1 MNVLIIGYGSIG
13 SRHARLLSELGNK
26 VSILSK
32 HETDFNKS
40 YKSIA
45 QALESEKPDYI
56 VIANKTGEHY
66 PAFVELANYDYQ
78 GVVLVE
84 KPLFHRLTDIPDNN
98 FKKIFV
104 AYNLR
109 FHPIIQKLKELLQD
123 EKIISV
129 NVYAGQYLPDWR
141 PGTDYRLSY
150 SSQKKYGGG
159 VLRDLSHELDYLNW
173 LFAGWTSLTALGGH
187 YSELEIDSNDIF
199 NILMTTNLAPIVNV
213 QLNYLDRTTRREI
226 IINTDSF
233 TVKADLIS
241 NTLQINNEIKEY
253 NVNRDQTY
261 INLHKAVLADN
272 TQYLCSLDEGLEVLR
287 LIEAA
292 ELSIQK
298 RMWIAR

>member
-1 MNVLIIGYGSIG
+1 
-13 SRHARLLSELGNK
+13 
-26 VSILSK
+26 
-32 HETDFNKS
+32 
-40 YKSIA
+40 
-45 QALESEKPDYI
+45 
-56 VIANKTGEHY
+56 
-66 PAFVELANYDYQ
+66 
-78 GVVLVE
+78 
-84 KPLFHRLTDIPDNN
+84 
-98 FKKIFV
+98 
-104 AYNLR
+104 
-109 FHPIIQKLKELLQD
+109 
-123 EKIISV
+123 
-129 NVYAGQYLPDWR
+129 
-141 PGTDYRLSY
+141 
-150 SSQKKYGGG
+150 
-159 VLRDLSHELDYLNW
+159 
-173 LFAGWTSLTALGGH
+173 
-187 YSELEIDSNDIF
+187 
-199 NILMTTNLAPIVNV
+199 MTTNLAPIVNV